1 MPGPLHGI
9 RVLDLT
15 IWQQGT
21 VAGAMLADMGADV
34 VKIEGPDSPDPGR
47 WTQPSGKVANGYFE
61 TNNRNKRGLVIDLKQ
76 PAAREAFYRMVGQ
89 ADVFLTNLRIAAVE
103 RLGITYPEL
112 SAHNPRLIYAHGT
125 GYGAAGPDARQGS
138 MDIMAQA
145 RGGVMSMNAEP
156 DSGPITVGV
165 PFADQTGAAMLAWGI
180 VLSLF
185 HRERTGEGQ
194 MVNSSLLAGQ
204 MFAQGYA
211 VTNYLFSGQQ
221 RTRAPRTRTYPL
233 WNRYRAGDDRWF
245 VIGMPNPHRWW
256 ARFCR
261 AIERP
266 ELEHDAEHGDIAEH
280 PENYPATIRYLD
292 ALFATQPRQHWLDR
306 FRAADLFFSP
316 VADYEELA
324 SDPQVEANKLIV
336 DYEHP
341 IGPLRMLGL
350 PVDLS
355 RSPGAITR
363 PAPEFGQHSEEVLL
377 DYGFSWDEIGAL
389 RDEGLIGPRSHG
401 AEAES
406 LSF

>member
-1 MPGPLHGI
+1 MAGPLTSI

-34 VKIEGPDSPDPGR
+34 IKVEGPDSPDPGR
-47 WTQPSGKVANGYFE
+47 WTQASGRVANGYFE

-76 PAAREAFYRMVGQ
+76 APAREAFYHMVAQ
-89 ADVFLTNLRIAAVE
+89 TDVFLTNFRIAAVE
-103 RLGITYPEL
+103 RLHLTYPEL

-125 GYGAAGPDARQGS
+125 GYGANGPDARQGS

-156 DSGPITVGV
+156 ATGPVTVGV
-165 PFADQTGAAMLAWGI
+165 PFADQTGAALLAWGI
-180 VLSLF
+180 VLALF

-211 VTNYLFSGQQ
+211 VTNYLFSRQQ
-221 RTRAPRTRTYPL
+221 RQRPERTNTYPL
-233 WNRYRAGDDRWF
+233 WNRYEAGDGKWF

-256 ARFCR
+256 ARFCQ
-261 AIERP
+261 ALGHP
-266 ELEHDAEHGDIAEH
+266 ELEHAAEHGDIAEH
-280 PENYPATIRYLD
+280 PENNAATIRYLD
-292 ALFATQPRQHWLDR
+292 QLFATQPRKYWLDR
-306 FRAADLFFSP
+306 FRAADLMFSP

-324 SDPQVEANKLIV
+324 ADPQVAANDLIV
-336 DYEHP
+336 DYDHP
-341 IGPLRMLGL
+341 TGALRMLGL
-350 PVDLS
+350 PVALS
-355 RSPGAITR
+355 RSPGAIER
-363 PAPEFGQHSEEVLL
+363 SAPEFGQHSEEVLL
-377 DYGFSWDEIGAL
+377 EYGFTWDEIGAL
-389 RDEGLIGPRSHG
+389 RSSGAIGPRAHG
-401 AEAES
+401 AEAET